1 MSVQN
6 TIPHF
11 TFAAAYGAGKFSV
24 LPVFASVCLSVC
36 ICVQLWTQRNAE
48 RFAYICKDKMQNQM
62 MSLHNAKKI
71 IISKKKYFIFK
82 DGKYVFM

>member
-11 TFAAAYGAGKFSV
+11 TLAAAYGAGKFSV

-48 RFAYICKDKMQNQM
+48 RFAYICKDKMQNQRCNFIM
-62 MSLHNAKKI
+62 QKI